1 MNTNP
6 TAAQTAPRPTST
18 TAPLETV
25 TAAWSA
31 SDEQF
36 FHLVRDLFEPSW
48 LRGAGLLLADD
59 S

>member
-6 TAAQTAPRPTST
+6 TAAAQTDLRPAI
-18 TAPLETV
+18 APLETV
-25 TAAWSA
+25 TAAWSTT
-31 SDEQF
+31 DEQF

>member
-6 TAAQTAPRPTST
+6 TAAPQTDLRPA

-31 SDEQF
+31 TDEQF

-48 LRGAGLLLADD
+48 LRGASLLLADD